1 MWKQQIA
8 AIIFG
13 ALSIF
18 GFRYAPEGL
27 KFANGVYTNVCGSG
41 TTARLHS
48 CSSFCDPSKGTCVN
62 TKGWVAKWTC
72 EGKATGCG
80 ENEKSGQEQSLSGTE
95 CDRTVTLAV
104 FDKNCR
110 VGGWSCTEDNLKD
123 YMVWYSG
130 ECSDQAKQAPQA
142 TQALQATI
150 TPSLK
155 PTLIPTMTLI
165 PTSTT
170 TPTLTPTPTPLRP
183 SITPRATEGQAPSP
197 TSSPTPTSKPVA
209 QKAPETGFDLVTVSL
224 GLVTA
229 VGVGW
234 IIRRKARWYW
244 PV

>member
-1 MWKQQIA
+1 MLATSWPGICARFARIALGIELKVMWKQKIV

-13 ALSIF
+13 ALSVF
-18 GFRYAPEGL
+18 GYRYAPEGL
-27 KFANGVYTNVCGSG
+27 KYANGAYTNVCGSG
-41 TTARLHS
+41 ITARLHS

-62 TKGWVAKWTC
+62 SKGWVTKWTC
-72 EGKATGCG
+72 EGKNTECG

-130 ECSDQAKQAPQA
+130 ECTDQAKQA
-142 TQALQATI
+142 I
-150 TPSLK
+150 TPAVTPK
-155 PTLIPTMTLI
+155 V
-165 PTSTT
+165 
-170 TPTLTPTPTPLRP
+170 TPTLTPTPTQVVT
-183 SITPRATEGQAPSP
+183 ITGEP
-197 TSSPTPTSKPVA
+197 TKTPTPTLKPVA
-209 QKAPETGFDLVTVSL
+209 SKTPETGVDLMGVSL

-229 VGVGW
+229 IGVGW

>member
-1 MWKQQIA
+1 MWKQKIA

-27 KFANGVYTNVCGSG
+27 KYANGVYTNVCGSG

-48 CSSFCDPSKGTCVN
+48 CSSFCDPVKGSCVN
-62 TKGWVAKWTC
+62 SKGWVTKWTC
-72 EGKATGCG
+72 EGRGTGCG
-80 ENEKSGQEQSLSGTE
+80 ENEKSGQEQDLSETE
-95 CDRTVTLAV
+95 CNRTVTLAV

-110 VGGWSCTEDNLKD
+110 VGGWSCTDDNLKD

-130 ECSDQAKQAPQA
+130 ECAGGVSARPTPEA
-142 TQALQATI
+142 TAGAVTV
-150 TPSLK
+150 TG
-155 PTLIPTMTLI
+155 TL
-165 PTSTT
+165 S
-170 TPTLTPTPTPLRP
+170 PTLTPTPTKIVTVTVTVTGTLNPTN
-183 SITPRATEGQAPSP
+183 TPTTTLTPI
-197 TSSPTPTSKPVA
+197 PTPKPVA
-209 QKAPETGFDLVTVSL
+209 NKTPETGVDLTGLSL

-229 VGVGW
+229 IGVGW